1 MNDNTIRARLMEI
14 VDILLVAPDE
24 FGLNEVCAH
33 VKYDLA
39 IADDSKVKDLTL
51 AIVRDVAAGRGRGL
65 RSEYFHGPSNRE
77 TTPDEIVA
85 CIDRE
90 WDAIGEMPTLPGE
103 ICFFQWT
110 PSAMEAYARRQG
122 LPPEHS

>member
-51 AIVRDVAAGRGRGL
+51 AIVREPLRRGAVVD
-65 RSEYFHGPSNRE
+65 FDPSISMAHQTE

>member
-1 MNDNTIRARLMEI
+1 MTDSVLNAKLMEI
-14 VDILLVAPDE
+14 VDILLAAPDE

-33 VKYDLA
+33 VKYDLG
-39 IADDSKVKDLTL
+39 IADDRKVKHLTL
-51 AIVRDVAAGRGRGL
+51 LVVRELLRRGVLVEFDSSASAA
-65 RSEYFHGPSNRE
+65 PQTE

-90 WDAIGEMPTLPGE
+90 WDAIREMPTLPGE
-103 ICFFQWT
+103 NCFFQWT

>member
-1 MNDNTIRARLMEI
+1 MTDAVLDAKLMEI
-14 VDILLVAPDE
+14 VDILLAAPDE

-33 VKYDLA
+33 VKYDLE
-39 IADDSKVKDLTL
+39 IADDRKVKHLTL
-51 AIVRDVAAGRGRGL
+51 VVVRELLRRGAL
-65 RSEYFHGPSNRE
+65 VDFDSSISTAHQTEK
-77 TTPDEIVA
+77 TPDEIVA

-110 PSAMEAYARRQG
+110 PSAMAAYARSQG
-122 LPPEHS
+122 LPPERS